1 VIEVYFYSIFGN
13 MHSHFSTSTDGQP
26 LRLSAGTGAVEFFC
40 PEVALEAA
48 TFNVDVGIKRRGSPT
63 AEFVDCKRA
72 AVLNVTIGKTVA
84 GAFYTPH
91 SWRLDQSNS
100 ASADEP
106 LDADLNLARIN

>member
-1 VIEVYFYSIFGN
+1 V
-13 MHSHFSTSTDGQP
+13 
-26 LRLSAGTGAVEFFC
+26 VEFFC

-48 TFNVDVGIKRRGSPT
+48 TFNVDVGIKRRGSRA

-91 SWRLDQSNS
+91 SWSLGQTNNVIPP
-100 ASADEP
+100 EP
-106 LDADLNLARIN
+106 LDADLNLARLS